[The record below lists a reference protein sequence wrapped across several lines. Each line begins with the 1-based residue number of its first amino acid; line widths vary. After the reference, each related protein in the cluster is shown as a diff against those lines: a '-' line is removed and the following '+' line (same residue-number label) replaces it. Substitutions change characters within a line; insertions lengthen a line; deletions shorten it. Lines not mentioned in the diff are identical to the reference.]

1 MININEKSNCCGCQ
15 ACFNKCP
22 KGAITMIEDKKG
34 LKYPKIDKEKC
45 INCGLCEKV
54 CPILKEVKVE
64 NEPIAYACFNLN
76 DEIRMQSSSGGIFT
90 AIASNIIDKG
100 GIVFGATWN
109 DDFSRVEHAYVENKD
124 ELYKF
129 RGAKYLQSDIN
140 KSYVQVKKF
149 LDEGRYVLFTGTPC
163 QIEALKSFLN
173 KDYDK
178 LYLQDIICHGVPSP
192 KVWTAYKKFMEQ
204 KNENSKTTNMYFRD
218 KTLEG
223 WNRYHV
229 KMQFN
234 NNKTYDVEHGKD
246 TYMKAFLSN
255 IALRDS
261 CTNCKFKKENRASDI
276 TLADFWG
283 INNIK
288 PDMNDE
294 KGTSLVIVNSEK
306 GKALFEEISSMIKSE
321 KVDFFTAIK
330 PNPSMNTVS
339 TRNSKSD
346 DFFDDIDK
354 IPFDELVKKY
364 VPEPS
369 IAKKVISKMK
379 RIVKKVL
386 K

>member
-1 MININEKSNCCGCQ
+1 M
-15 ACFNKCP
+15 
-22 KGAITMIEDKKG
+22 
-34 LKYPKIDKEKC
+34 
-45 INCGLCEKV
+45 
-54 CPILKEVKVE
+54 
-64 NEPIAYACFNLN
+64 
-76 DEIRMQSSSGGIFT
+76 
-90 AIASNIIDKG
+90 
-100 GIVFGATWN
+100 N
-109 DDFSRVEHAYVENKD
+109 DDFSKVEHTYIENKD

-246 TYMKAFLSN
+246 IYMKAFLSN

-369 IAKKVISKMK
+369 IAKKVLGKA
-379 RIVKKVL
+379 KKLFKKIL

>member
-1 MININEKSNCCGCQ
+1 MINIYEKNNCCGCQ

-22 KGAITMIEDKKG
+22 KDAITMIEDEKG
-34 LKYPKIDKEKC
+34 LKYPKIDKKKC

-54 CPILKEVKVE
+54 CPILKKIKIK
-64 NEPIAYACFNLN
+64 NEPKAYACLNLN
-76 DEIRMQSSSGGIFT
+76 DEIRIQSSSGGVFT

-100 GIVFGATWN
+100 GVVFGATWN
-109 DDFSRVEHAYVENKD
+109 NDFSRVEHTYTENKD

-129 RGAKYLQSDIN
+129 RGAKYLQSDID
-140 KSYVQVKKF
+140 KSYIKVKEF
-149 LDEGRYVLFTGTPC
+149 LDKGRYVLFTGTPC
-163 QIEALKSFLN
+163 QIEALRSFLN
-173 KDYDK
+173 RNYDK

-192 KVWTAYKKFMEQ
+192 KVWTTYKKFME
-204 KNENSKTTNMYFRD
+204 KKRSDSKTTSVYFRD
-218 KTLEG
+218 KTSEG

-229 KMQFN
+229 KIQFN
-234 NNKTYDVEHGKD
+234 NNETYDAEHRKD
-246 TYMKAFLSN
+246 IYMKAFLSN

-261 CTNCKFKKENRASDI
+261 CTNCKFKKENRVSDI

-294 KGTSLVIVNSEK
+294 KGLSLMIVNSEK
-306 GKALFEEISSMIKSE
+306 GKLLFEEISNMIRSTE
-321 KVDFFTAIK
+321 VDFQTAIK

-339 TRNSKSD
+339 SRNSKSD
-346 DFFDDIDK
+346 NFFNDIDK

-369 IAKKVISKMK
+369 ISENMISKIK
-379 RIVKKVL
+379 RLVRKIL